1 MQGTNRVKYSGKITR
16 KNPNNMEVGL
26 IYELSKVK
34 LYEGEYIKIFV
45 LINDKCPIFKFFTS
59 TERVIYSNKFLTSSH
74 NCIIVPIL
82 PLLLFL

>member
-1 MQGTNRVKYSGKITR
+1 MQGTNRVKYSCKITR

-59 TERVIYSNKFLTSSH
+59 TERVI
-74 NCIIVPIL
+74 
-82 PLLLFL
+82 